1 MERMQASDSGASTS
15 LLSRLRYSNPY
26 GTMLSPQWTMHF
38 VGTERL
44 LEVSSV
50 VSTIEEVAELLCSLV
65 ALVVDSK
72 LFLEDS
78 KLLLEATKLREEF
91 CNL

>member
-1 MERMQASDSGASTS
+1 MERMQDSDSGASTS
-15 LLSRLRYSNPY
+15 LLSKLRYSNPY

-38 VGTERL
+38 VGTARL

-50 VSTIEEVAELLCSLV
+50 NTIEEVTELLCSLV
-65 ALVVDSK
+65 ALVVDIK

-78 KLLLEATKLREEF
+78 KLLLEATKLWDEF